1 MDFTAI
7 LGVILLLVL
16 ANVGVFFI
24 FTKLLIN
31 TPNAGMKFLFVN
43 ILKDIAWLII
53 SLQWLEKTTQHFL
66 VLIFTFL
73 TASFILYYKVI
84 RLLNER

>member
-7 LGVILLLVL
+7 LGVIFLLIL
-16 ANVGVFFI
+16 ANIGVFFI
-24 FTKLLIN
+24 FRKVWMN

-43 ILKDIAWLII
+43 ILKDIAWLIV
-53 SLQWLEKTTQHFL
+53 SLQWLEKTTPHFL
-66 VLIFTFL
+66 FLIFTFL